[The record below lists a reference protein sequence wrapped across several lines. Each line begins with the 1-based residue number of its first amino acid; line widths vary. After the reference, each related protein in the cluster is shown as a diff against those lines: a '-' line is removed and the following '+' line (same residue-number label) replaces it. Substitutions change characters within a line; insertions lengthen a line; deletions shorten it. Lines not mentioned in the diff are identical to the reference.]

1 MPQITANGLSIDYD
15 ERGGRD
21 DPAIL
26 LIMGL
31 GAQMLLWP
39 DMFCDMLADQGF
51 RVIRFDNRDIGLS
64 QKFDGAAVPDVK
76 DIVAGLMSGKPLK
89 VPYLLGDMAADAVGV
104 LDALGVGKAHVVGA
118 SMGGMI
124 AQLVA
129 IHHPERVLSL
139 TSIMSTSGR
148 YGLPPGKP
156 EAMEKLLLRP
166 AGTDRQSVVDHSVM
180 LAGVIGSPAYPVPE
194 EQVRAFSERTYDR
207 SFYPEGMPRHY
218 AAILSSG
225 SRDALLPGVT
235 APTLVIHGDADPL
248 LPVEHA
254 HDTARLIPGATLEV
268 IEGMGHNLPP
278 QLNLRLT
285 TLIGRHAK
293 AARVQQV

>member
-1 MPQITANGLSIDYD
+1 MPQITANGLAIEYD
-15 ERGGRD
+15 ERGNPN
-21 DPAIL
+21 DPAML

-76 DIVAGLMSGKPLK
+76 DIIGGLMTGKPLP
-89 VPYLLGDMAADAVGV
+89 VPYLLQDMAADAVGV
-104 LDALGVGKAHVVGA
+104 LDALGIGKAHVVGA

-129 IHHPERVLSL
+129 IHYPERVLSL
-139 TSIMSTSGR
+139 TSIMSTTGR
-148 YGLPPGKP
+148 FGLPPGKP

-166 AGTDRQSVVDHSVM
+166 AGSDKQSVVDHSVM
-180 LAGVIGSPAYPVPE
+180 LAGVIGSPAYPVPDE
-194 EQVRAFSERTYDR
+194 HLRAFAEKTYDR
-207 SFYPEGMPRHY
+207 SFYPEGMPRQY

-225 SRDALLPGVT
+225 GREAKLPEVT
-235 APTLVIHGDADPL
+235 ARTLVLHGSEDPL

-254 HDTARLIPGATLEV
+254 HDTARLVPGAVLEV

-285 TLIGRHAK
+285 SLIGRHAK
-293 AARVQQV
+293 GA

>member
-1 MPQITANGLSIDYD
+1 MPRITANGLSLEYD
-15 ERGGRD
+15 ERGRKD

-31 GAQMLLWP
+31 GAQMVLWP

-64 QKFDGAAVPDVK
+64 QKFDGAAVPGVQE
-76 DIVAGLMSGKPLK
+76 IIAGLMAGKPLP
-89 VPYLLGDMAADAVGV
+89 VPYLLGDMAADAVGM
-104 LDALGVGKAHVVGA
+104 LDALGIGRAHVVGA

-129 IHHPERVLSL
+129 IHHASRVASL

-156 EAMEKLLLRP
+156 EAMEKLLTRP
-166 AGTDRQSVVDHSVM
+166 AGTDRKSVVDHSVM

-194 EQVRAFSERTYDR
+194 EHLRAFSERTYDR

-225 SRDALLPGVT
+225 GREALLPGVT
-235 APTLVIHGDADPL
+235 APTLVLHGSEDPL
-248 LPVEHA
+248 LPVEHG
-254 HDTARLIPGATLEV
+254 HDTARLIPGAALEV

-278 QLNLRLT
+278 QLNMRLA

-293 AARVQQV
+293 AAEA

>member
-1 MPQITANGLSIDYD
+1 MPQITANGLSIEYD
-15 ERGGRD
+15 ERGRAD

-26 LIMGL
+26 LVMGL

-39 DMFCDMLADQGF
+39 DMFCDMLAGQGF

-64 QKFDGAAVPDVK
+64 QKFDGAAVPEVK
-76 DIVAGLMSGKPLK
+76 DIVAGLMSGKKLT
-89 VPYLLGDMAADAVGV
+89 VPYLLNDMAADAVGV
-104 LDALGVGKAHVVGA
+104 LDALGLGKAHVVGA

-129 IHHPERVLSL
+129 IHHPGRVASL

-166 AGTDRQSVVDHSVM
+166 AGTDRKSVVDHSVM
-180 LAGVIGSPAYPVPE
+180 LAAVIGSPAYPVAE
-194 EQVRAFSERTYDR
+194 EHIRAFSERTYDR

-225 SRDALLPGVT
+225 SRDALLPGIA
-235 APTLVIHGDADPL
+235 APTLVIHGDMDPL
-248 LPVEHA
+248 LPLEHA
-254 HDTARLIPGATLEV
+254 RDTARLIPGATLEV

-285 TLIGRHAK
+285 TLIGRHAR
-293 AARVQQV
+293 AAA

>member
-1 MPQITANGLSIDYD
+1 MPQITANGLSIEYD
-15 ERGGRD
+15 ERG
-21 DPAIL
+21 DPDHPAML

-39 DMFCDMLADQGF
+39 DMFCDMLAEQGF

-64 QKFDGAAVPDVK
+64 HKFDGAAVPEVK
-76 DIVAGLMSGKPLK
+76 EIIAGLMAGKPLP
-89 VPYLLGDMAADAVGV
+89 VPYLLQDMAADAVGV
-104 LDALGVGKAHVVGA
+104 LDALGIGEAHVVGA

-129 IHHPERVLSL
+129 IHHPERVISL

-156 EAMEKLLLRP
+156 EAMEKLLMRP
-166 AGTDRQSVVDHSVM
+166 AGMDRKSIVDHSVM
-180 LAGVIGSPAYPVPE
+180 LAGVVGSPAYPVAE
-194 EQVRAFSERTYDR
+194 EHLRAFAEKAYDR
-207 SFYPEGMPRHY
+207 SFYPEGMPRQY

-225 SRDALLPGVT
+225 SRDALLPGIQ
-235 APTLVIHGDADPL
+235 APTLVIHGSEDPL

-254 HDTARLIPGATLEV
+254 HDTARLIPGAALEV

-285 TLIGRHAK
+285 SLIGRHA
-293 AARVQQV
+293 AAAK

>member
-1 MPQITANGLSIDYD
+1 MPQITANGLSIEYD
-15 ERGGRD
+15 ERGSKD

-39 DMFCDMLADQGF
+39 DMFCDMLAGQGF
-51 RVIRFDNRDIGLS
+51 RVIRYDNRDIGLS
-64 QKFDGAAVPDVK
+64 QKFDDAAIPEVK
-76 DIVAGLMSGKPLK
+76 EIVAGLMSGKPLK
-89 VPYLLGDMAADAVGV
+89 VPYLLADMAADAVGV
-104 LDALGVGKAHVVGA
+104 LDALGVGKAHIVGA

-129 IHHPERVLSL
+129 IQNPERVLSL

-166 AGTDRQSVVDHSVM
+166 AGADRKSVVDHSVM
-180 LAGVIGSPAYPVPE
+180 LAQVIGSPAYPVAE
-194 EQVRAFSERTYDR
+194 EHVRAFSEKAYDR
-207 SFYPEGMPRHY
+207 SFYPEGMPRQY

-225 SRDALLPGVT
+225 SRDALLPGIK
-235 APTLVIHGDADPL
+235 APTLVIHGSEDPL

-254 HDTARLIPGATLEV
+254 HDTARLIPGAELEV

-278 QLNLRLT
+278 QLNMRLT

-293 AARVQQV
+293 AARAKA

>member
-1 MPQITANGLSIDYD
+1 MPQITANGLSLEYD
-15 ERGGRD
+15 ERGD
-21 DPAIL
+21 KEAPAIL

-39 DMFCDMLADQGF
+39 DAFCDMLAGQGF

-64 QKFDGAAVPDVK
+64 HKFDGAAVPPLQ
-76 DIVAGLMSGKPLK
+76 DIIKGLMSGKPLA
-89 VPYLLGDMAADAVGV
+89 VPYLLPDMAADSVGV
-104 LDALGVGKAHVVGA
+104 LDALGIGRAHVVGA

-124 AQLVA
+124 AQLVTGL
-129 IHHPERVLSL
+129 HPDRVLSL

-148 YGLPPGKP
+148 YGLPPGQP
-156 EAMEKLLLRP
+156 EAMEKLLTRP
-166 AGTDRQSVVDHSVM
+166 AGDDKASVVEHSVM
-180 LAGVIGSPAYPVPE
+180 LAQVIGSPAYPVPE
-194 EQVRAFSERTYDR
+194 EMIRAFSERTYDR
-207 SFYPEGMPRHY
+207 SFYPQGMPRQY

-225 SRDALLPGVT
+225 SREALLPT
-235 APTLVIHGDADPL
+235 IKAPTLVLHGDADPL

-254 HDTARLIPGATLEV
+254 HDTARLIPGAKLEV

-285 TLIGRHAK
+285 TLIGRHAR
-293 AARVQQV
+293 AAQF

>member
-1 MPQITANGLSIDYD
+1 MPQITANGLSIEYD
-15 ERGGRD
+15 ERGNPS

-39 DMFCDMLADQGF
+39 DMFCDMLAGQGF

-64 QKFDGAAVPDVK
+64 QKFDGAPVPEVK

-104 LDALGVGKAHVVGA
+104 LDALGIGKAHVVGA

-166 AGTDRQSVVDHSVM
+166 AGTDRKSVVDHSVM

-194 EQVRAFSERTYDR
+194 EHVRAFSEKTYDR

-225 SRDALLPGVT
+225 GRDGLLPGIT

-278 QLNLRLT
+278 QLNMRLT
-285 TLIGRHAK
+285 TLIGRHARAAK
-293 AARVQQV
+293 A